1 MTVLSILLYR
11 ALIPTKLELSQVS
24 KIRHYC
30 VVVETVKLFVCLF
43 VCLFF
48 ALSNG
53 SCIYVSKMRSRIAET
68 HTFCYKLHYNHVFTY

>member
-1 MTVLSILLYR
+1 MNVLSILLYR

-43 VCLFF
+43 VFCFKQWFLH
-48 ALSNG
+48 L
-53 SCIYVSKMRSRIAET
+53 RIRNA
-68 HTFCYKLHYNHVFTY
+68 FTYR